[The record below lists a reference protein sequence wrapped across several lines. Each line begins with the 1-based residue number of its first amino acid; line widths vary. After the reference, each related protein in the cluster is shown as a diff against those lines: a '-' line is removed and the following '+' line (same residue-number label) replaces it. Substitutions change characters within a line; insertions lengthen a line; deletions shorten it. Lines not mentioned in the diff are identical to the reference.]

1 MRYRMLAVDLDGTL
15 LDSQGQLSQAN
26 VDAIQ
31 RAIDVGI
38 RVVPC
43 TGRAWCESRI
53 VLRDLPKAPLIA
65 TGVFV
70 TGATISEL
78 ATGRTLEI
86 SVLEP
91 HLALELV
98 KHLWD
103 LPEAVLIFR
112 DANQVGH
119 DYLVTG
125 SGRVTPNTQ
134 LWFEMTGANVQAQDQ
149 VTIDD
154 LHHTM
159 RVGVV
164 AIGTHMGETKQ
175 QLQVT
180 FEPRVVIQHFEAIQE
195 PYPDQ
200 TIHVLEVFAA
210 GVDKWHG
217 LTWLAQQH
225 GIESGQIAAIGDQIN
240 DVMMLR
246 EAGCGI
252 AMANAAAPTA
262 AVADHLTRSCDE
274 NGVAHAIDQLLAET
288 WA

>member
-1 MRYRMLAVDLDGTL
+1 MRYQMLALDLDGTL
-15 LDSQGQLSQAN
+15 LDSHGQISRAN
-26 VDAIQ
+26 VEAIQ
-31 RAIDVGI
+31 RAIDGGI

-43 TGRAWCESRI
+43 TGRAWCESRTI
-53 VLRDLPKAPLIA
+53 LADLPQAPLIA

-70 TGATISEL
+70 TGAAISEL
-78 ATGRTLEI
+78 ATGKTLDI
-86 SVLEP
+86 SVLDP
-91 HLALELV
+91 HLTLELV
-98 KHLWD
+98 EHLWD
-103 LPEAVLIFR
+103 LPEAVLVFR

-119 DYLVTG
+119 DYLITG
-125 SGRVTPNTQ
+125 AGKLTSNTQ
-134 LWFEMTGANVQAQDQ
+134 WWFEMTGANVHAQKR
-149 VTIDD
+149 VTIED

-164 AIGTHMGETKQ
+164 AAGTRMGETKNAVQ
-175 QLQVT
+175 ET
-180 FEPRVVIQHFEAIQE
+180 FGSRVVVQHFEAIQE
-195 PYPDQ
+195 SDPDQ
-200 TIHVLEVFAA
+200 TVHVMEVFAA
-210 GVDKWHG
+210 GVDKWRG

-252 AMANAAAPTA
+252 AMANAVEATL

-274 NGVAHAIDQLLAET
+274 DGVAHAIDQLLAER